1 MADNGI
7 PMPPVRR
14 SATAILEIRTLE
26 GLCRSSFFFFT
37 AKIVNVFKRNAM
49 GAAIVATQQ
58 KSKEKWFHVGR
69 TLYLVRVSCNKA
81 LSYWY
86 YW

>member
-1 MADNGI
+1 MAMADNGI

-49 GAAIVATQQ
+49 GAAIVANAAKIQG
-58 KSKEKWFHVGR
+58 EV
-69 TLYLVRVSCNKA
+69 VSCRSNA
-81 LSYWY
+81 IPGPCVLQ
-86 YW
+86 